1 MASFDSLSPELAA
14 QAVEEAYGLD
24 LDGPVEIYPSY
35 VNRVYGL
42 REEEGRG
49 FVAKFYRP
57 GRWKREAILDEHRF
71 MADCAAA
78 ELPVAVPLPDSDGE
92 TLAELSLEVDSPDG
106 KPGTEESYL
115 FALFPKMGGRN
126 FDAESDEDWL
136 RLGSIVGRLHA
147 VGRQGSAPNRLTL
160 TPELTQS
167 YVAGLLSSGLVHPD
181 CRTEFEELAREGL
194 ELAAPRF
201 EGLRLQRIHGD
212 LHRGNILDRPG
223 SGLLLID
230 FDDMMTGPA
239 IQDLWLL
246 LPGRASE
253 SAREIGLL
261 SEGYEEFSAIDSR
274 EYGLIEP
281 LRLMR
286 MLYFLAWRASQR
298 SDYWFKREFPDW
310 GGKAFWIQEV
320 EDLRDQVGVLRQ
332 AGLPDGGMQGDDG
345 SEDDGLDDD
354 GLGDGDS

>member
-1 MASFDSLSPELAA
+1 MAGFDSLSPEIAA
-14 QAVEEAYGLD
+14 EAVEEAYGLD

-57 GRWKREAILDEHRF
+57 GRWTREAILDEHRF

-78 ELPVAVPLPDSDGE
+78 ELPLAVPLPDADGE
-92 TLAELSLEVDSPDG
+92 TLAELSLESDSPDG
-106 KPGTEESYL
+106 KGAVEESYF

-147 VGRQGSAPNRLTL
+147 VGRQGRAPNRLSL
-160 TPELTQS
+160 TPELTAS
-167 YVAGLLSSGLVHPD
+167 YVAQLASGGLIHPD
-181 CRTEFEELAREGL
+181 CLGEFEELAREGL

-201 EGLRLQRIHGD
+201 EGLHLQRIHGD

-246 LPGRASE
+246 LPGRASD
-253 SAREIGLL
+253 SGKEIGLL
-261 SEGYEEFSAIDSR
+261 SEGYEEFASLDPR

-298 SDYWFKREFPDW
+298 NDYWFKREFPDW

-320 EDLRDQVGVLRQ
+320 EDLRDQVGVLRESSRREDPQ
-332 AGLPDGGMQGDDG
+332 SGADLRDGGW
-345 SEDDGLDDD
+345 
-354 GLGDGDS
+354 DGD